1 MKTANLRTNFFR
13 VKSMPAAED
22 MIRCLMAKNHDVKV
36 SARVT
41 PEHDVIYGFTCV
53 DEIPGIF
60 LREQTPDEKLY
71 GDFVLG
77 VQKCI
82 ADGEQAFIVAD
93 VSAQKFNYLE
103 GFALR
108 VTSASFERIDTSCVP
123 QNVIFA

>member
-1 MKTANLRTNFFR
+1 MKTANLRTSFLR

-22 MIRCLMAKNHDVKV
+22 MVRHLRATNHDVKV
-36 SARVT
+36 HARVDT
-41 PEHDVIYGFTCV
+41 KHNVSYGFTCV

-82 ADGEQAFIVAD
+82 ADGEQVFIVAD
-93 VSAQKFNYLE
+93 VSAQKFSCLM

-108 VTSASFERIDTSCVP
+108 VTSTSLERIDINCIP
-123 QNVIFA
+123 ENVIFA